1 MEDAPKM
8 SYHKNK
14 NGRLGFY
21 PRDVKIKK
29 IKLIK

>member
-21 PRDVKIKK
+21 ARDVKIKK
-29 IKLIK
+29 KTN